1 MTRVKSV
8 SDNNREAEARRRP
21 ELAIRLASAV
31 VLAALAIGAIL
42 YQPWTFLILVIVGSL
57 LVAWEWGQLTRG
69 NGFDGTA
76 LISGVSVATVAILVF
91 LGRPDLALFVLTAAA
106 VAIGLRSVSTGRS
119 VWPLA
124 GLAYAALPAVA
135 LLFLR
140 GDAAW
145 GATAALYLFVVAWA
159 TDTASYAA
167 GRLLGGSKLAPRTS
181 PKKTWSGFI
190 VGTLTPTLVGYAFA
204 EALKETSAVKL
215 SLVSIVLA
223 LACQMG
229 DLLESAVKRRF
240 GAKDASHLIPGH
252 GGLLDRIDGLL
263 LAAIVAALIA
273 LRDPASPGRGL
284 LIW

>member
-8 SDNNREAEARRRP
+8 SDNGREAEARRRT
-21 ELAIRLASAV
+21 ELAIRVASAV
-31 VLAALAIGAIL
+31 VLAALAIGAII

-91 LGRPDLALFVLTAAA
+91 LGRPDLALFVLAAAA

-119 VWPLA
+119 VCPLA

-140 GDAAW
+140 GDAVW

-167 GRLLGGSKLAPRTS
+167 GSLLGGPKLGRKSRRRRPGAGLSSAPSFPLSSVMLS
-181 PKKTWSGFI
+181 P
-190 VGTLTPTLVGYAFA
+190 
-204 EALKETSAVKL
+204 
-215 SLVSIVLA
+215 
-223 LACQMG
+223 
-229 DLLESAVKRRF
+229 RR
-240 GAKDASHLIPGH
+240 S
-252 GGLLDRIDGLL
+252 RR
-263 LAAIVAALIA
+263 
-273 LRDPASPGRGL
+273 LRR
-284 LIW
+284 

>member
-8 SDNNREAEARRRP
+8 SDNSREAEARRRP

-76 LISGVSVATVAILVF
+76 LISGVSVAIVAILVF
-91 LGRPDLALFVLTAAA
+91 LGRPDLALFVLAAAA

-124 GLAYAALPAVA
+124 GLAYAALPAAA

-140 GDAAW
+140 GDA
-145 GATAALYLFVVAWA
+145 VWA
-159 TDTASYAA
+159 PP
-167 GRLLGGSKLAPRTS
+167 PR
-181 PKKTWSGFI
+181 FI
-190 VGTLTPTLVGYAFA
+190 F
-204 EALKETSAVKL
+204 L
-215 SLVSIVLA
+215 S
-223 LACQMG
+223 
-229 DLLESAVKRRF
+229 
-240 GAKDASHLIPGH
+240 
-252 GGLLDRIDGLL
+252 
-263 LAAIVAALIA
+263 
-273 LRDPASPGRGL
+273 
-284 LIW
+284 

>member
-1 MTRVKSV
+1 VTRVKSV
-8 SDNNREAEARRRP
+8 SDNSREAKARRRP

-42 YQPWTFLILVIVGSL
+42 YQPWTFLILVIVGSV

-91 LGRPDLALFVLTAAA
+91 LGRADLAFFVLALAA
-106 VAIGLRSVSTGRS
+106 VAIGLRSVSTGGS

-124 GLAYAALPAVA
+124 GLAYAALPTAA

-140 GDAAW
+140 GDPVW
-145 GATAALYLFVVAWA
+145 GGTAALYLFVVAWA

-167 GRLLGGSKLAPRTS
+167 GSLLGGPKLAPRIS

-190 VGTLTPTLVGYAFA
+190 VGSLTPALVGYAFA
-204 EALKETSAVKL
+204 GALKETSAVKL
-215 SLVSIVLA
+215 SLVSVVLA